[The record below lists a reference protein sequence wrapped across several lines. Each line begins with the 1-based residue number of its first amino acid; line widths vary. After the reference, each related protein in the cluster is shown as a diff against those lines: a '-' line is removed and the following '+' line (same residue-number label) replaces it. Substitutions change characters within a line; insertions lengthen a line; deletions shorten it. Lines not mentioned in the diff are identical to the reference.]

1 MTHYMVERHLPQI
14 TPDELAAAAMR
25 AKVTTMEMTNEG
37 TPIRYLRSIFVPGED
52 KCLCLFEGPNAESV
66 EQANRRANIPFER
79 VTETIQISSEDL
91 G

>member
-1 MTHYMVERHLPQI
+1 MTYYMVERHLPQI
-14 TPDELAAAAMR
+14 TPDELAAAALR
-25 AKVTTMEMTNEG
+25 AKNTTMEMSGEG

-52 KCLCLFEGPNAESV
+52 KCICLFEGPTTESV

-79 VTETIQISSEDL
+79 VVEALHISSEDL

>member
-14 TPDELAAAAMR
+14 TPDELTAAAMR

-52 KCLCLFEGPNAESV
+52 KCLCLFEGPSAESV

-79 VTETIQISSEDL
+79 VTETVQISSEDL
-91 G
+91 A